1 MHNSEQVREFFRKMA
16 EGRANNSNSHSLLHN
31 ADSVAAERLN
41 QEKPARIVVE
51 LPTVFNDFGVG
62 LPPMA
67 HV

>member
-16 EGRANNSNSHSLLHN
+16 DGRALNSTSHSLLH
-31 ADSVAAERLN
+31 ASDSVAVERLD
-41 QEKPARIVVE
+41 QEKPVIRVE

>member
-16 EGRANNSNSHSLLHN
+16 DGRALNSNSHSLLHGS
-31 ADSVAAERLN
+31 DSVAAERLN
-41 QEKPARIVVE
+41 QEKPAVVVE